1 MINENNQ
8 KEGVFYG
15 VWIVAGCFILLF
27 LFAGAGFYSFSIF
40 IKPLEAYFG
49 WSRAAISLTMSI
61 HMMVSGL
68 AGPFLGKLIETY
80 GPKKIM
86 TLSALAAGAC
96 FISVSFT
103 NSLWYFYMTYGL
115 LAITSSGVGFI
126 PVSSVLARWYI
137 RRRGTAIGFA
147 MVGIAVGGLLMA
159 PLVGQITYHFSW
171 RASFVFLGLLVWLL
185 ALPVTFFVIIGS
197 PADMGL
203 MPDGD
208 QVDTGEES
216 QSLHG
221 TANSSLTPADEGW
234 PLRAALRTRSFFW
247 VGLTFLLAPLG
258 QMGVLQHQV
267 PLIIEAGI
275 SEATAATALG
285 LTAGLGG
292 LGKLSFGRISEI
304 LPFHYAAM
312 LCFGLQAIGVFV
324 LLNTQSVAMVWVY
337 VMIFGFAMG
346 GVIVLLPLAVGH
358 FFGLASFAVIMGLMS
373 LIQAVGCASGSL
385 ISGLIYDSLGSY
397 DYALV
402 TYICIYIAAI
412 ISIFLAGKPKPYT
425 ESS

>member
-1 MINENNQ
+1 MINEKNQ
-8 KEGVFYG
+8 KEEIFYG

-61 HMMVSGL
+61 YMIVGGL

-115 LAITSSGVGFI
+115 LAITSAGVGFI
-126 PVSSVLARWYI
+126 PVSSVLARWYV

-147 MVGIAVGGLLMA
+147 MVGIAVGGLLTA
-159 PLVGQITYHFSW
+159 PIVGQITYHFSW

-185 ALPVTFFVIIGS
+185 ALPVTLFVIKGR
-197 PADMGL
+197 PAEMGL

-208 QVDTGEES
+208 QVDTNENF
-216 QSLHG
+216 QPLHE
-221 TANSSLTPADEGW
+221 TENSFLAPAEEGW
-234 PLRAALRTRSFFW
+234 PVRAALRTRAFFW
-247 VGLTFLLAPLG
+247 LGLTFLLAPLG

-275 SEATAATALG
+275 SEAGAATALG

-324 LLNTQSVAMVWVY
+324 LLNTQSMAMVWVY
-337 VMIFGFAMG
+337 IMIFGFAMG

-373 LIQAVGCASGSL
+373 LIQAVGCASGAL
-385 ISGLIYDSLGSY
+385 ISGLIYDSLGNY
-397 DYALV
+397 HYALV
-402 TYICIYIAAI
+402 TYIFVYIAAI
-412 ISIFLAGKPKPYT
+412 ISIFMAGKPKPYT
-425 ESS
+425 VS